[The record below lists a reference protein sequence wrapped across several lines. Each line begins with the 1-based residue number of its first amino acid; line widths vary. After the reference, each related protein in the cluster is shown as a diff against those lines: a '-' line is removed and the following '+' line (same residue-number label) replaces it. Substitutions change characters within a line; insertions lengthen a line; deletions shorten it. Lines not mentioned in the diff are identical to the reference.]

1 MSRSLGLWKAE
12 LEIESEGGGG
22 PTALGP
28 DVLFGML
35 KSRAS
40 ACGVKLQ
47 MRSSEAF
54 DADETLPQGVPV

>member
-1 MSRSLGLWKAE
+1 MK
-12 LEIESEGGGG
+12 GGGG

-40 ACGVKLQ
+40 ACGVKLR

-54 DADETLPQGVPV
+54 DADETLFQEVSV